1 MSVDHHSSEYVEAAE
16 LPKSALPRQS
26 VSDNHRTPKPQVD
39 TDPQE
44 TREWLDSLE
53 YVLQAGGVERATY
66 LFERLRDRLG
76 ERGTRFSRSFNTP
89 YINTIPAK
97 QEPAY
102 PGNLELERRIRSLV
116 RWNALAMVV
125 KANKEHSGIGGHIST
140 FASAATLYEVA
151 FNHFLHGRDSPQG
164 GDLLYV
170 QGHAVP
176 GIYARSY
183 VEGRLSEEALHRFR
197 REVARDGKGGLSSYP
212 HPWLMPDYWEFPT
225 VSMGLGPIMSIYQAR
240 FNRYLQDRGLKDTNR
255 RCVWAFVGDG
265 EMDEPESVAALTL
278 AAREQ
283 LDNLTWVVNCNLQ
296 RLDGP
301 VRGNGKIIQELEAIF
316 HGAGWNVI
324 KVIWGSD
331 WDPLLAQDDEG
342 LLMRR
347 MGEVVDGWYQKYTV
361 EGGAFARKHFFGADP
376 RLLKMVASYSD
387 EQIHKLLRGGHDPRK
402 VYAAYKAAVEH
413 RGQPTVILA
422 KTVKGY
428 GLGEAGEGRNITH
441 QQKKM
446 NERELR
452 EFRTRFSVPVS
463 DEQLASTP
471 FFRPPAD
478 SPEATYLAERV
489 KTMGGSLPKRQ
500 VKVEPL
506 ETPGLDQFKEFIEG
520 SGDRAV
526 STTMGF
532 ARMLGRL
539 LSHKPFGKHLVP
551 IIPDEARTFGLEALF
566 RQYGIY
572 SHLGQLYEP
581 VDKSSLLYYF
591 EATNGQ
597 ILEEG
602 ITEAGAMSSF
612 IAAGTAY
619 ATHGLNTIPLFI
631 FYSMFGFQRI
641 GDLIWAASDMR
652 ARGFLLGATAG
663 RTTLEG
669 EGLQHQ
675 DGHSHLLAGAYPTV
689 AAYDPAFMFELA
701 VILQDGLRRMYQSQ
715 EDRLYYITLYNE
727 PYPMPAMPPDAEE
740 GICEGIYRFRP
751 APKEAKHQAQLLA
764 SGPLVN
770 EALKAQALL
779 LERYGVAADV
789 WSVTSYK
796 MLRMRTLEAEQ
807 WNMWHPDETPRKS
820 YLQQIVER
828 FHGPSVAVSD
838 YIRMVPQQIAPWI
851 PGGLLALGT
860 DGFGRSD
867 TRKTLRRFFEIDA
880 EHLVVATL
888 CALYWRDGAVTAQ
901 TVCQAAKDLDIR
913 TDDQAPWHR

>member
-1 MSVDHHSSEYVEAAE
+1 MSDHC
-16 LPKSALPRQS
+16 
-26 VSDNHRTPKPQVD
+26 TPQPQND
-39 TDPQE
+39 SDPQE
-44 TREWLDSLE
+44 THEWLDSLE
-53 YVLQAGGVERATY
+53 YVIETGGVERAAY
-66 LFERLRDRLG
+66 LFERLRDRLAQ
-76 ERGTRFSRSFNTP
+76 RGARISNPFNTP
-89 YINTIPAK
+89 YVNTIPVA

-140 FASAATLYEVA
+140 YASAATLYEVA
-151 FNHFLHGRDSPQG
+151 FNHFLRGKDSPDR
-164 GDLLYV
+164 GDLVYF
-170 QGHAVP
+170 QGHASP
-176 GIYARSY
+176 GIYARGY
-183 VEGRLSEEALHRFR
+183 VEGRFSEDALHHFR
-197 REVARDGKGGLSSYP
+197 REIEADGKGLSSYP

-240 FNRYLQDRGLKDTNR
+240 FNRYLRDRSLKDTSLQR
-255 RCVWAFVGDG
+255 VWAFVGDG
-265 EMDEPESVAALTL
+265 EMDEPESFAALTL

-324 KVIWGSD
+324 KVIWGGD

-342 LLMRR
+342 LLVRR

-413 RGQPTVILA
+413 RGRPTVILA
-422 KTVKGY
+422 KTIKGY
-428 GLGEAGEGRNITH
+428 GLGETGEGRNVTH

-446 NERELR
+446 NEQELR
-452 EFRTRFSVPVS
+452 EFRTRFSVPLS
-463 DEQLASTP
+463 DEQVASTP
-471 FFRPPAD
+471 FFRPPVG

-489 KTMGGSLPKRQ
+489 KAMGGSLPKRQ
-500 VKVEPL
+500 VKIEPL
-506 ETPGLDQFKEFIEG
+506 QTPGLDRFKEFLEG
-520 SGDRAV
+520 SNDRAF

-539 LSHKPFGKHLVP
+539 LGHKPFGKNLVP

-572 SHLGQLYEP
+572 SHVGQLYEP
-581 VDKSSLLYYF
+581 ADKSSLLHYF

-619 ATHGLNTIPLFI
+619 ATHGINTIPLFI
-631 FYSMFGFQRI
+631 YYSMFGFQRV
-641 GDLIWAASDMR
+641 GDLMWAASDMR

-675 DGHSHLLAGAYPTV
+675 DGHSHLLAGVYPTIAV
-689 AAYDPAFMFELA
+689 YDPAFMFELA

-715 EDRLYYITLYNE
+715 EEGLYYIALYNE

-740 GICEGIYRFRP
+740 GILEGMYRFRP
-751 APKEAKHQAQLLA
+751 APEGARHRAQILA

-770 EALKAQALL
+770 EAIKAQVLL

-796 MLRMRTLEAEQ
+796 ALRMRALEAER
-807 WNMWHPDETPRKS
+807 WNMLHPEEPQRKS
-820 YLQQIVER
+820 YLQQTVET
-828 FHGPSVAVSD
+828 FHGPCVAVSD
-838 YIRMVPQQIAPWI
+838 YVRLVSEQIAPWI

-888 CALYWRDGAVTAQ
+888 YALHRRDRSIEAK
-901 TVCQAAKDLDIR
+901 TVNQAAKDLGIR
-913 TDDQAPWHR
+913 SDDRAPWQH